1 MLSIRLQN
9 VLENNN
15 IFFRIIES
23 KQIIHKN
30 IKTWNKMLHLRMN
43 NSEVSV
49 YRILE
54 KITAASKKIT
64 MNKKIALLIE

>member
-1 MLSIRLQN
+1 
-9 VLENNN
+9 
-15 IFFRIIES
+15 
-23 KQIIHKN
+23 
-30 IKTWNKMLHLRMN
+30 MLHLRMN